1 MNNPA
6 GLTPREMQV
15 CEGVA
20 NGQSYKEIGRA
31 LGISHRTV
39 ELYVHKITFKISAL
53 EGRSKRSLPLYWM
66 RCHQGELLEALEAA
80 ADALEV
86 AATTDR
92 ELAALRRAR
101 QALAHYTAASSS
113 AKP

>member
-1 MNNPA
+1 MKNPA
-6 GLTPREMQV
+6 GLTPREMEV

-20 NGQSYKEIGRA
+20 HGQSYKEIGRA

-39 ELYVHKITFKISAL
+39 ELYVHKITFKIAAL
-53 EGRSKRSLPLYWM
+53 DGRSKRSLPLYWM
-66 RCHQGELLEALEAA
+66 RCHQGELLDALEAA

-92 ELAALRRAR
+92 ELDALHRAR
-101 QALAHYTAASSS
+101 QALALYSPTSSS